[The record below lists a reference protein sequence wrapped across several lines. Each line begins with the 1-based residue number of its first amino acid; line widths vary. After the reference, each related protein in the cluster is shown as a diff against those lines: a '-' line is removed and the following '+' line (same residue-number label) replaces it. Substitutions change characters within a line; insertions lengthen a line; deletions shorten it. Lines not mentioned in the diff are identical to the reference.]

1 MHFGRQF
8 FQQAGKTLT
17 YLQIYLDAAAL
28 KRRIEVSRGIPAW
41 LV

>member
-8 FQQAGKTLT
+8 FQQAGKTLSS
-17 YLQIYLDAAAL
+17 LRIYLDAAQVT
-28 KRRIEVSRGIPAW
+28 RHIEVSRGIPAW